1 MFFVWVT
8 SAGISLNSDKQNS
21 SSTTSAKTSSTFPRV
36 AMAHQTLISW
46 VFSRAR
52 DSQAP
57 CPMLIY
63 SWLLIPKGCEVLT
76 EGPAQMLKF
85 MSIFL
90 EKIRLEKVQGSNRE
104 CKISSVPSSTEK
116 TIKLPGESCLHGSG
130 TPGLLP
136 SVTSAIQVCMLAQE
150 ILPVSF
156 CSGQIMFE
164 SFIHHIILYQKQQEK
179 EILSNTIQ
187 TSSALTCLQPESLFG
202 SPVSEKEK

>member
-1 MFFVWVT
+1 MSRDGSVCWARAASTCLWLFLILYQNEEAAQGLADRLMKRCYNTGMCLMFFVWVT

-36 AMAHQTLISW
+36 AMVHQTLISW

-104 CKISSVPSSTEK
+104 CKITSVY
-116 TIKLPGESCLHGSG
+116 H
-130 TPGLLP
+130 
-136 SVTSAIQVCMLAQE
+136 
-150 ILPVSF
+150 PV
-156 CSGQIMFE
+156 
-164 SFIHHIILYQKQQEK
+164 QKRQ
-179 EILSNTIQ
+179 
-187 TSSALTCLQPESLFG
+187 
-202 SPVSEKEK
+202 